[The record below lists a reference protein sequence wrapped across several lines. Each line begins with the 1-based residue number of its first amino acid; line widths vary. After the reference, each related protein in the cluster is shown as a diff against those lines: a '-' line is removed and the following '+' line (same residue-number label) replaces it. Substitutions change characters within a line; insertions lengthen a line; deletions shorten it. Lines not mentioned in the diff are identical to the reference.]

1 MRLSELPII
10 DRTREEEFEK
20 WWAHA
25 NENSSC
31 EKRAAKWV
39 WQCAWCTAKLGQL
52 ERAKAE
58 VLSEVKAILFADATS
73 AFLDGDDEE
82 AQLLRRIA
90 NDLGK

>member
-58 VLSEVKAILFADATS
+58 ASSEIKAKLFAEATA
-73 AFLDGDDEE
+73 AFLDGDDAE
-82 AQLLRRIA
+82 AMLLRRIA
-90 NDLGK
+90 NNLGK